1 MSNQAKLR
9 VIFDRYNISPKA
21 TKNFINYFMSHAK
34 LRIGADINEESEV
47 IEKLFT
53 ECNNH
58 EDDNYKFII
67 SAADLAVPT
76 NDDGENNEIIVGDVC
91 TVSGTMSNASTGESV
106 GFSDDIFKLDKVDD
120 NYELNIKSK
129 QLFDEFNLTVKVAP
143 KYDETYAAIVQ
154 DNYSHVA
161 GYNFQIPIAAN
172 NYKRGIDK
180 LWHASVNREYAIG
193 MNFCQVLIGNRED
206 DEVKL
211 KLIKDPAKAYCSVA
225 PSEQGYFTVHAVV
238 DGAAGDRYKL
248 SLSQLIDNDTSAIT
262 GVRVEI
268 FEDNNVIFANNIIK
282 TPHNDKVIIP
292 VSDFESLKDETD
304 SNKNFTDYLTP
315 SGSKVIVSDAGLEL
329 QLVYNDITKVV
340 FEIYLNNKLYARSFA
355 TQITRLTDESWPANI
370 LMTTFNQTNS
380 RGFRMIRFDDNGDV
394 ISDNTYFG
402 EYINMYNYSGEAA
415 YLWLNLNDVDDVEIT
430 MQPATDYLLTH
441 NKESALAAQL
451 SNKEISSKLLAFK
464 TAYEYDRGRRC
475 MNTADSNFNIPVS
488 LKIVSA
494 SGKPLDKDTF
504 PYSNFIDEYDNNTSP
519 FIELHGLRLPKP
531 KDKVEYS
538 LKTPV
543 FTINCPND
551 SGGYEIINA
560 YYKLGICALD
570 GLDSSSEK
578 LLNSFIKKSYIIVH
592 QTDYAVN
599 ENYMYYTFAI
609 KPKLE
614 YMNEQKFYSVS
625 EKFQL
630 LDRASTI
637 TDRNNLICSTALRPI
652 VEINS
657 LDQSKNTLLGVLY
670 MDMFNADDDSIITT
684 GWAKNKK
691 LSITINGEPAL
702 DKELEITKI

>member
-21 TKNFINYFMSHAK
+21 TKNFINYFMNHAK
-34 LRIGADINEESEV
+34 LRIGADINENAEV
-47 IEKLFT
+47 IEKTFT
-53 ECNNH
+53 ECNSH
-58 EDDNYKFII
+58 EDGNYKFII
-67 SAADLAVPT
+67 SSTDLVVPT
-76 NDDGENNEIIVGDVC
+76 NDDGDNNEIIVGDAC
-91 TVSGTMSNASTGESV
+91 IVSGTMSNSLTEKSV
-106 GFSDDIFKLDKVDD
+106 EFNNDIFKLDKVDD

-129 QLFDEFNLTVKVAP
+129 QEFDTFNLTVKLVP
-143 KYDETYAAIVQ
+143 KHNETYAAIVQ
-154 DNYSHVA
+154 DNYSHTA
-161 GYNFQIPIAAN
+161 GYNFQIPIQTN
-172 NYKRGIDK
+172 DNYKLGSDK
-180 LWHASVNREYAIG
+180 LWHAPVNREYAIG
-193 MNFCQVLIGNRED
+193 MNFCKVLIGNRED

-211 KLIKDPAKAYCSVA
+211 KLIKDPAKAYYSVA
-225 PSEQGYFTVHAVV
+225 SGEQGYFTVHAVV

-248 SLSQLIDNDTSAIT
+248 SLSQLIDTDTSVIT

-268 FEDNNVIFANNIIK
+268 FEDNNIIFANNIIK
-282 TPHNDKVIIP
+282 TPHKDKVIIP

-315 SGSKVIVSDAGLEL
+315 SGSKVIVSDTGLEL
-329 QLVYNDITKVV
+329 QLVYDDITKVI

-370 LMTTFNQTNS
+370 LMNTFNQTNK
-380 RGFRMIRFDDNGDV
+380 GIRMIRFDDNGDV
-394 ISDNTYFG
+394 ISNNTYFG

-415 YLWLNLNDVDDVEIT
+415 YLRLNLNDVDDVEIT

-464 TAYEYDRGRRC
+464 TAYEYDRGHRC

-488 LKIVSA
+488 LKVVST
-494 SGKPLDKDTF
+494 SGNPLDKDTF
-504 PYSNFIDEYDNNTSP
+504 PYSNFIDEYDKESP
-519 FIELHGLRLPKP
+519 FINLKLPKS

-538 LKTPV
+538 LKTQA
-543 FTINCPND
+543 FTMNIQNKK
-551 SGGYEIINA
+551 SGETEIFDA
-560 YYKLGICALD
+560 YYKFGVCALD

-578 LLNSFIKKSYIIVH
+578 LLNSFIKKSYLTVH
-592 QTDYAVN
+592 QTDYAIN
-599 ENYMYYTFAI
+599 EKYMYYTFAI

-625 EKFQL
+625 EKFQF

-652 VEINS
+652 VEINTA
-657 LDQSKNTLLGVLY
+657 DQSKNRLLGVLY
-670 MDMFNADDDSIITT
+670 MDMFKADNDSIIERE
-684 GWAKNKK
+684 WNKNDYKIVIK
-691 LSITINGEPAL
+691 INGESDL
-702 DKELEITKI
+702 DQEIEITKI

>member
-21 TKNFINYFMSHAK
+21 TKNFINYFMNHAK
-34 LRIGADINEESEV
+34 LRIGADINENAEV
-47 IEKLFT
+47 IEKTFT
-53 ECNNH
+53 ECNSH
-58 EDDNYKFII
+58 EDGNYNFII
-67 SAADLAVPT
+67 SSTDLVVPT
-76 NDDGENNEIIVGDVC
+76 NDDGNNNEIIVGDAC
-91 TVSGTMSNASTGESV
+91 IVSGTMSNSLTEESV
-106 GFSDDIFKLDKVDD
+106 EFNDDIFKLDKVDD

-129 QLFDEFNLTVKVAP
+129 QEFDTFNLTVKLVP
-143 KYDETYAAIVQ
+143 KHNETYAAIVQ
-154 DNYSHVA
+154 DNYSHTA
-161 GYNFQIPIAAN
+161 GYNFQIPIQTN
-172 NYKRGIDK
+172 DNYKLGSDK
-180 LWHASVNREYAIG
+180 LWHASVDRNIAIG
-193 MNFCQVLIGNRED
+193 MNFCKVLIGNRED

-211 KLIKDPAKAYCSVA
+211 KLIKDPAKAYYSVA
-225 PSEQGYFTVHAVV
+225 SGEQGYFTVHAVV

-248 SLSQLIDNDTSAIT
+248 SLSQLIDTDTSVIT

-282 TPHNDKVIIP
+282 TPHKDKVIIP

-315 SGSKVIVSDAGLEL
+315 SGSKIIVSDTGLEL
-329 QLVYNDITKVV
+329 QLVYDDITKVI

-370 LMTTFNQTNS
+370 LMNTFNQTNK
-380 RGFRMIRFDDNGDV
+380 GIRMIRFDDNGDV
-394 ISDNTYFG
+394 ISNNTYFG

-415 YLWLNLNDVDDVEIT
+415 YLRLNLNDVDDVEIT

-464 TAYEYDRGRRC
+464 TAYEYDRGYRC

-488 LKIVSA
+488 LKVVST
-494 SGKPLDKDTF
+494 SSNPLDKDTF
-504 PYSNFIDEYDNNTSP
+504 PYSNFIDEYDKESP
-519 FIELHGLRLPKP
+519 FINLKLPKP

-538 LKTPV
+538 LKTQA
-543 FTINCPND
+543 FTMNIQNKK
-551 SGGYEIINA
+551 SGETEIFDA
-560 YYKLGICALD
+560 YYKFGVCALD

-578 LLNSFIKKSYIIVH
+578 LLNSFIKKSYLTVH
-592 QTDYAVN
+592 QTDYAIN

-625 EKFQL
+625 EKFQF

-637 TDRNNLICSTALRPI
+637 TDRNNLVCSTALRPI
-652 VEINS
+652 VEINTA
-657 LDQSKNTLLGVLY
+657 DQSKNRLLGVLY
-670 MDMFNADDDSIITT
+670 MDMFKADNDSIIERE
-684 GWAKNKK
+684 WNKNDYKIVIK
-691 LSITINGEPAL
+691 INGESDL
-702 DKELEITKI
+702 DQEIEITKI